1 MPTEHLSLNHDLGIL
16 GVGVGVVMLALHFF
30 KVNCHY
36 PL

>member
-16 GVGVGVVMLALHFF
+16 GVGVVMLALHFF